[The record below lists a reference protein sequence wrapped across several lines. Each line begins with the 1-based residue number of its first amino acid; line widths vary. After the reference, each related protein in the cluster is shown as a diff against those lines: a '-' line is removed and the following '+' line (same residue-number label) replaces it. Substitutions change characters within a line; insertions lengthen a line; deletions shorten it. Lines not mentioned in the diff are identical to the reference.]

1 LKLSVYING
10 VLKEIPIKNF
20 VYNDDKQ
27 QYSFITKFLFSH
39 IKIMIRKN
47 ELDRI
52 KKLTEVL

>member
-1 LKLSVYING
+1 MKLSVYING